1 MSTRRDAAGQATLD
15 QRLAFFQVFAAH
27 GTAYVPAAGGV
38 DATETGPPPADVR
51 PSAEVPAQRT
61 TSTVRKAPSV
71 ADAAA
76 SPPAKRAFEPP
87 ERGRVRKKPDT
98 PASAVS
104 TPKAKRRATTNALPR
119 GYAARVMFL

>member
-38 DATETGPPPADVR
+38 DATETGPPPEDVR
-51 PSAEVPAQRT
+51 PAAEVPAQRT
-61 TSTVRKAPSV
+61 TSIVRKAPSE
-71 ADAAA
+71 AGAAA
-76 SPPAKRAFEPP
+76 SPQAKRAFEQPAS
-87 ERGRVRKKPDT
+87 GRVRKKLDT

-104 TPKAKRRATTNALPR
+104 PKAKRRKTTSASPR
-119 GYAARVMFL
+119 GYAARVMSL